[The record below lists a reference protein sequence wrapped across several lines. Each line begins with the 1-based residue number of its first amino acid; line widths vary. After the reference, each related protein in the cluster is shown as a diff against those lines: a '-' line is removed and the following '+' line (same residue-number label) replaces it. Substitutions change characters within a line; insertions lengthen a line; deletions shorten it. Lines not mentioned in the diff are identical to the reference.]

1 MDAKGASVV
10 LSLFLISETNKGKTT
25 NMKTKLKSIL
35 AIALCAVGLSAFAEE
50 PAGSE
55 GNPWLVGS
63 PTAADVKAWTN
74 GTGKLVVEGTGAM
87 MDYTTGDPAPWYDI
101 RNSILEGEIRS
112 GVTHLGEQAFPE
124 CSEMTSAT
132 IPSSVT
138 NIGQYAFNACLGLAE
153 LHIDS
158 IESWCKVSLNPNA
171 SAPFYGSNASEK
183 RLYVGGA
190 AVPTTALVIPD
201 GVETVNRYVFY
212 GCSGLESVTIPSSV
226 TCIGGDAFLGCSGL
240 KSVTISSGVTSI
252 GIRAFA
258 LCSGLESVTISSSV
272 TSIGSSVFYK
282 CSGLKSVTISEGVT
296 SIDGSAF
303 VDCSALESVTIPSS
317 VTSIGRNAFN
327 GCSALKSVIEM
338 REEPPNADRDA
349 FGRSFTGTIFVPSES
364 VDAYKGANNW
374 KSYAATMSGAYLVS
388 GVAEHGAVE
397 LSKNCFPTNEYTT
410 ASETVTVTVTP
421 DEGYQLKSLVW
432 NDGTDHDIT
441 KTKSFTMPLACVTV
455 TAVFEEKPEIS
466 AVSAAA
472 ELDLTPGDRVAR
484 DEETLVVNPA
494 WGGVKTATVQIDG
507 EPKKRTYDCAS
518 NDLWTAKALEPG
530 RYGMELE
537 AGTHPGAAGFWK
549 VGADWIVLEGSNF
562 AADVTLEGGRTYLVF
577 GTNTIGGTLTA
588 AADSL
593 FLYDEGAPAGFKGEI
608 AELPKMYRLDEVDG
622 LKRII
627 AKAPGC
633 EDNPWKVG
641 KDGTEVVAW
650 TNGSELVVSGKGTV
664 DALASIKGWGGIASG
679 IGAVKVTDA
688 SVTNVAAGAF
698 TGIAGAKLTLPD
710 GWRGEFPEEGVWYG
724 ATDIEMASWPLTV
737 QGVKFLQR
745 YPWNGKVDIDVDVT
759 GTGLV
764 KLSVSA
770 TIDGK
775 PVDVKTVEGGE
786 VDCGESGSRVKGVR
800 LTWNA
805 LADLEPG
812 FKSEHVRIKV
822 TAAKGE

>member
-25 NMKTKLKSIL
+25 NMKTTIKSIV
-35 AIALCAVGLSAFAEE
+35 AAALCAVGLSAFAEE

-55 GNPWLVGS
+55 GNPWLVGT

-74 GTGKLVVEGTGAM
+74 GTGKLTIEGAGAM

-112 GVTHLGEQAFPE
+112 GVMSIGSESFKN
-124 CSEMTSAT
+124 CSGLTSVT

-138 NIGQYAFNACLGLAE
+138 NISQYAFAACGGLAE
-153 LHIDS
+153 LYIDS
-158 IESWCKVSLNPNA
+158 IESWCKVSINPNG
-171 SAPFYGSNASEK
+171 SAPFYSSNASEK

-201 GVETVNRYVFY
+201 GVETVNQFGFC
-212 GCSGLESVTIPSSV
+212 GCSG
-226 TCIGGDAFLGCSGL
+226 
-240 KSVTISSGVTSI
+240 
-252 GIRAFA
+252 
-258 LCSGLESVTISSSV
+258 
-272 TSIGSSVFYK
+272 
-282 CSGLKSVTISEGVT
+282 
-296 SIDGSAF
+296 
-303 VDCSALESVTIPSS
+303 LESVTIPSS

-518 NDLWTAKALEPG
+518 NDLWTASALEPG

-627 AKAPGC
+627 AKTPGC

-650 TNGSELVVSGKGTV
+650 TNGSELVVGGEGTV
-664 DALASIKGWGGIASG
+664 DALASIKGWGGIAPG

-724 ATDIEMASWPLTV
+724 ATDVEMASWPLTV

-786 VDCGESGSRVKGVR
+786 VDCGESGSRVKDVR

>member
-1 MDAKGASVV
+1 MQAFSSCPALESISVDAKNSVY
-10 LSLFLISETNKGKTT
+10 SSPDGCNAIIEKETNKLIQGCKNTVIPESVEIIGENAFYGISTLGSIAIPANVTSIEKKAFSGCSSLTT
-25 NMKTKLKSIL
+25 VTFAGSQLGTIS
-35 AIALCAVGLSAFAEE
+35 VSAFSSCSALSSITIPASVTSIEKSAFSGCSSLTEVIFAEV
-50 PAGSE
+50 SQ
-55 GNPWLVGS
+55 L
-63 PTAADVKAWTN
+63 
-74 GTGKLVVEGTGAM
+74 GT
-87 MDYTTGDPAPWYDI
+87 I
-101 RNSILEGEIRS
+101 
-112 GVTHLGEQAFPE
+112 GEQAFNN
-124 CSEMTSAT
+124 CKALSSIT
-132 IPSSVT
+132 IP
-138 NIGQYAFNACLGLAE
+138 A
-153 LHIDS
+153 
-158 IESWCKVSLNPNA
+158 
-171 SAPFYGSNASEK
+171 
-183 RLYVGGA
+183 
-190 AVPTTALVIPD
+190 
-201 GVETVNRYVFY
+201 
-212 GCSGLESVTIPSSV
+212 
-226 TCIGGDAFLGCSGL
+226 
-240 KSVTISSGVTSI
+240 
-252 GIRAFA
+252 
-258 LCSGLESVTISSSV
+258 SV
-272 TSIGSSVFYK
+272 TSIGNRAFEK
-282 CSGLKSVTISEGVT
+282 CTGLTDLVVKVTAVPT
-296 SIDGSAF
+296 LANAN
-303 VDCSALESVTIPSS
+303 ALPSS
-317 VTSIGRNAFN
+317 NKGFKVY
-327 GCSALKSVIEM
+327 
-338 REEPPNADRDA
+338 
-349 FGRSFTGTIFVPSES
+349 VP
-364 VDAYKGANNW
+364 YGKGAD
-374 KSYAATMSGAYLVS
+374 YQAANIWS
-388 GVAEHGAVE
+388 GVSDKIFEAYMVDVKPTAHGAVAV
-397 LSKNCFPTNEYTT
+397 SKDCFPTNEYTT
-410 ASETVTVTVTP
+410 ASETVTVTATP

-432 NDGTDHDIT
+432 NDGTDRDIT
-441 KTKSFTMPLACVTV
+441 ETKSFTMPLKSVTV

-507 EPKKRTYDCAS
+507 EEKARTYDCAS
-518 NDLWTAKALEPG
+518 NDLWTASALEPG

-627 AKAPGC
+627 AKTPGC

-775 PVDVKTVEGGE
+775 PVTAKTVEGG
-786 VDCGESGSRVKGVR
+786 VGKDVIKLPRR
-800 LTWNA
+800 NA
-805 LADLEPG
+805 LRGVLFCIYNRERFFDVIY
-812 FKSEHVRIKV
+812 K
-822 TAAKGE
+822 AA

>member
-1 MDAKGASVV
+1 MITNYAIIDHIGQMTKDELSVTYEQAYLTAGALGFNQSNT
-10 LSLFLISETNKGKTT
+10 FT
-25 NMKTKLKSIL
+25 MK
-35 AIALCAVGLSAFAEE
+35 
-50 PAGSE
+50 
-55 GNPWLVGS
+55 N
-63 PTAADVKAWTN
+63 
-74 GTGKLVVEGTGAM
+74 
-87 MDYTTGDPAPWYDI
+87 
-101 RNSILEGEIRS
+101 GEITDNTADF
-112 GVTHLGEQAFPE
+112 GGG
-124 CSEMTSAT
+124 
-132 IPSSVT
+132 I
-138 NIGQYAFNACLGLAE
+138 NALAAAKVYLTADTE
-153 LHIDS
+153 KTVS
-158 IESWCKVSLNPNA
+158 IESNKAKTAEGGVANLGELHLSGKVIVKGNICTA
-171 SAPFYGSNASEK
+171 TYGGINYPVNLATSNALIIDGGLTGSEICLTHANGTTYEHDTGVLTDGYSK
-183 RLYVGGA
+183 YAANVFTYDGPFVMVKNAAGELEVPAVA
-190 AVPTTALVIPD
+190 AVVEVALPTTTGYGFVVSNLTAGAEAEIQP
-201 GVETVNRYVFY
+201 TVA
-212 GCSGLESVTIPSSV
+212 
-226 TCIGGDAFLGCSGL
+226 GGTTYKLPVGA
-240 KSVTISSGVTSI
+240 KV
-252 GIRAFA
+252 GIYA
-258 LCSGLESVTISSSV
+258 
-272 TSIGSSVFYK
+272 
-282 CSGLKSVTISEGVT
+282 
-296 SIDGSAF
+296 
-303 VDCSALESVTIPSS
+303 
-317 VTSIGRNAFN
+317 
-327 GCSALKSVIEM
+327 
-338 REEPPNADRDA
+338 
-349 FGRSFTGTIFVPSES
+349 VPE
-364 VDAYKGANNW
+364 
-374 KSYAATMSGAYLVS
+374 
-388 GVAEHGAVE
+388 
-397 LSKNCFPTNEYTT
+397 
-410 ASETVTVTVTP
+410 
-421 DEGYQLKSLVW
+421 EGYVVTGKPYIIEEVK
-432 NDGTDHDIT
+432 TDTTIDPS
-441 KTKSFTMPLACVTV
+441 KLPKAEPG
-455 TAVFEEKPEIS
+455 KPEIS

-518 NDLWTAKALEPG
+518 NDLWTASALEPG

-588 AADSL
+588 EADSL

-627 AKAPGC
+627 AKTPGC

-698 TGIAGAKLTLPD
+698 TGIAGAKVTLPD
-710 GWRGEFPEEGVWYG
+710 GWRGEFPDEGDWYG
-724 ATDIEMASWPLTV
+724 ATDVEMASWPLTV

-775 PVDVKTVEGGE
+775 PVTAKTVEGGV
-786 VDCGESGSRVKGVR
+786 VDCGESGGRVKGVR

>member
-1 MDAKGASVV
+1 MT
-10 LSLFLISETNKGKTT
+10 LI
-25 NMKTKLKSIL
+25 
-35 AIALCAVGLSAFAEE
+35 V
-50 PAGSE
+50 PAG
-55 GNPWLVGS
+55 
-63 PTAADVKAWTN
+63 T
-74 GTGKLVVEGTGAM
+74 
-87 MDYTTGDPAPWYDI
+87 
-101 RNSILEGEIRS
+101 
-112 GVTHLGEQAFPE
+112 
-124 CSEMTSAT
+124 
-132 IPSSVT
+132 
-138 NIGQYAFNACLGLAE
+138 
-153 LHIDS
+153 
-158 IESWCKVSLNPNA
+158 ESL
-171 SAPFYGSNASEK
+171 
-183 RLYVGGA
+183 
-190 AVPTTALVIPD
+190 
-201 GVETVNRYVFY
+201 
-212 GCSGLESVTIPSSV
+212 
-226 TCIGGDAFLGCSGL
+226 
-240 KSVTISSGVTSI
+240 
-252 GIRAFA
+252 
-258 LCSGLESVTISSSV
+258 
-272 TSIGSSVFYK
+272 
-282 CSGLKSVTISEGVT
+282 
-296 SIDGSAF
+296 
-303 VDCSALESVTIPSS
+303 
-317 VTSIGRNAFN
+317 
-327 GCSALKSVIEM
+327 
-338 REEPPNADRDA
+338 
-349 FGRSFTGTIFVPSES
+349 
-364 VDAYKGANNW
+364 
-374 KSYAATMSGAYLVS
+374 YAAATGWSTYKIVEAYLVS
-388 GVAEHGAVE
+388 GVAEHGSV
-397 LSKNCFPTNEYTT
+397 SFDKTCFPADSYTAPT
-410 ASETVTVTVTP
+410 ETVTVTATP
-421 DEGYQLKSLVW
+421 EKGYLLKSLVW

-441 KTKSFTMPLACVTV
+441 EAKSFTMPLACVTV
-455 TAVFEEKPEIS
+455 TAEFEKAAKTEVS

-472 ELDLTPGDRVAR
+472 ELDLTLGDRVAR

-710 GWRGEFPEEGVWYG
+710 GWRGEFPEEGDWYG
-724 ATDIEMASWPLTV
+724 ATDVEMASWPLTV